1 MSGTPDIW
9 GGIECS
15 VVRVGDTVRNQLHD
29 TGHLWRRDDIA
40 LIAGLGLKTVRY
52 PVLWEMVEQ
61 QRGRMDWRWTDER
74 LGELRK
80 FGIAPIAGLV
90 HHGSGPVWTNL
101 LDPEFP
107 EDLAAYAAS
116 VAARYP
122 WLEMY
127 TPVNEP
133 FTTARLCGL
142 YGLWHPHTRDE
153 QVCFRITVA
162 ECRATALAMKA
173 IRRINPHAKLVQ
185 TEDFGRIYST
195 PPLAEQAEYENE
207 RRWLSIDLLTGRVTE
222 SHPFYRR
229 LIAAGVDGAHLEDL
243 QAEPAVPD
251 IIGIDYYLT
260 SDRVLDH
267 RLELHPDEP
276 VGGNGRTTYVDIAA
290 VRSDLPRHKTGLQGR
305 LAEIWERYGLPIA
318 VTELHNGCTRDE
330 HVRWLMEGWRTAKA
344 ACENGIDV
352 RAVTSW
358 SLFGAQDWNSMLTR
372 QDGYYECGAF
382 DARYVPPQP
391 TIVARAI
398 SHLAQAG
405 EFDHPVLDRP
415 GWWHR
420 AETRQEDS
428 RPIVLA
434 GFERLA
440 SVIEE
445 CCSHRRLR
453 VVPAGSVKEP
463 AVLFE
468 RHDAWAV
475 IRIEHRPPLV
485 EKRSGAAAL
494 VLHCMFAEGGDLSL
508 ELPAQPDLKD
518 FAHTFLDLMIDSRN
532 GHLRCLEP
540 PRSAIMNGIVG
551 PAHQAGAGS
560 YKADSAA

>member
-1 MSGTPDIW
+1 MNGAPDIW

-15 VVRVGDTVRNQLHD
+15 VVRVGDIVRNQLHD

-74 LGELRK
+74 LGELRTY
-80 FGIAPIAGLV
+80 GIAPIAGLV
-90 HHGSGPVWTNL
+90 HHGSGPAWTNL

-107 EDLAAYAAS
+107 ENLAAYAAS

-142 YGLWHPHTRDE
+142 YGLWHPHTMDE
-153 QVCFRITVA
+153 KVCFRITVA
-162 ECRATALAMKA
+162 ECRATALAMRE
-173 IRRINPHAKLVQ
+173 IRRINPGAKLVQ

-195 PPLAEQAEYENE
+195 PALADQAEYENE
-207 RRWLSIDLLTGRVTE
+207 RRWLSIDLLTGRVNE
-222 SHPFYRR
+222 GHPFYER
-229 LIAAGVDGAHLEDL
+229 LVAAGVDRAHLEDL
-243 QAEPAVPD
+243 RAEPAVPD

-267 RLELHPDEP
+267 RLDLHPGEP
-276 VGGNGRTTYVDIAA
+276 VGGNGRMSYVDIAA
-290 VRSDLPRHKTGLQGR
+290 VRSDLPRHATGLQGR
-305 LAEIWERYGLPIA
+305 LAELWERYRLPIA

-330 HVRWLMEGWRTAKA
+330 HVRWLMEGWHTARA
-344 ACENGIDV
+344 ARESGIDV

-382 DARYVPPQP
+382 DSRYVPPQP

-398 SHLAQAG
+398 SHLALTG
-405 EFDHPVLDRP
+405 DFDHPVLDRP

-420 AETRQEDS
+420 AEISPEES

-440 SVIEE
+440 SLIEE
-445 CCSHRRLR
+445 CCNHRRLR
-453 VVPAGSVKEP
+453 VVPAGSTREP

-475 IRIEHRPPLV
+475 IHIERRAPRAGKQGGP
-485 EKRSGAAAL
+485 AAL
-494 VLHCMFAEGGDLSL
+494 VLHCVFAEGDGLSL

-540 PRSAIMNGIVG
+540 PRSAVMNGVVG
-551 PAHQAGAGS
+551 PALQAGARNYG
-560 YKADSAA
+560 AGSAA